1 MTNDDDAG
9 EFDATMDSPVYQLLA
24 AVAQMYLD
32 GGYDLDKDA
41 QTAGGSVNP
50 SVALGQLRFFSGNST
65 PIHPLVT
72 LITLNRTSS

>member
-50 SVALGQLRFFSGNST
+50 CVALGPFKC
-65 PIHPLVT
+65 
-72 LITLNRTSS
+72 